1 MAVYTPSYPLT
12 LPTATGI
19 TTQNFSLLRVVAV
32 TESPFT
38 KQEQVYEHE
47 GSQWKATVTLPPML
61 KTNASIWLAFLMS
74 LRGQR
79 GTFKLGDQDRKTI
92 QGVATGTILV
102 NGAAQTGNAIDLD
115 GFANSTNNVFKA
127 GDYIQI
133 NSYLYMVSADVNS
146 NGSGEATVYVEPSLR
161 SAIETI
167 NDGTTVIY
175 TNTTTIMRLDTN
187 ELEWQTDNVSKY
199 GISFS
204 CSESL
209 S

>member
-1 MAVYTPSYPLT
+1 MASYTPSYPLT
-12 LPTATGI
+12 LPTVTGI
-19 TTQNFSLLRVVAV
+19 TTQNWGLERVVAV

-38 KQEQVYEHE
+38 NQEQVYEHE
-47 GSQWKATVTLPPML
+47 GAQWRATFTLPPM
-61 KTNASIWLAFLMS
+61 KKESAAVWLAFLMS
-74 LRGQR
+74 LRGRR
-79 GTFKLGDQDRKTI
+79 GTFKIGDQDRKTI

-161 SAIETI
+161 TSIEAI
-167 NDGTTVIY
+167 NDNTTVLY
-175 TNTTTIMRLDTN
+175 SNTTTLMRLDSN
-187 ELEWQTDNVSKY
+187 ELNWNTNNVSVY
-199 GISFS
+199 GISFA

-209 S
+209 